1 MQYYAKTYT
10 ADPKTGL
17 LTPGEFLTEAQVAA
31 LGEDRIANMVE
42 RGVLAVTGGTPAQ
55 TEAPAKSEKPA
66 KKKDKKPEPVTE
78 ADTED
83 EDEDDTDSEDEDD
96 GDEGDDGEAEDDE
109 DELPELD
116 AAGAIDEE
124 EKPAEK
130 PAKSGK
136 GRKTK

>member
-17 LTPGEFLTEAQVAA
+17 LTPGEFLTEEQVAI

-42 RGVLAVTGGTPAQ
+42 RGVLAATGDAPAQ

-66 KKKDKKPEPVTE
+66 EKKGKKPEPVAEE
-78 ADTED
+78 ADA
-83 EDEDDTDSEDEDD
+83 EDEDDTESEDADEDD
-96 GDEGDDGEAEDDE
+96 SEAEEDE

-116 AAGAIDEE
+116 AADAIDEE

-130 PAKSGK
+130 PAKTGK